1 MFMHLLW
8 CDSTCMPCCQNWPS
22 FSSVSMSRRHSMR
35 LLMIEKKCTWLHV
48 EFTWVGHISLFIY
61 LYLYIYIY
69 TTFLPMELIVADST
83 SGLAACV
90 ARPLHW
96 VSVVLL
102 ASPQHFFSR
111 PLTEAPVSWRWRSPD
126 QLAQHGWFFWFLL
139 FRLRSLWSGGL
150 RSCKQEGCKGYTPV

>member
-1 MFMHLLW
+1 MNLN
-8 CDSTCMPCCQNWPS
+8 SKN
-22 FSSVSMSRRHSMR
+22 SRVLILRLIIPPRHGKKEGRNINNIEPQGFR
-35 LLMIEKKCTWLHV
+35 LRPQMQFAKSPVAIGKQ
-48 EFTWVGHISLFIY
+48 Y
-61 LYLYIYIY
+61 LYIY
-69 TTFLPMELIVADST
+69 TTFLPMELKVADST
-83 SGLAACV
+83 RGLAACV

-126 QLAQHGWFFWFLL
+126 QLAQHGWFVWFLL

>member
-1 MFMHLLW
+1 MMWFHLHAMLSKLTIVFQ
-8 CDSTCMPCCQNWPS
+8 C
-22 FSSVSMSRRHSMR
+22 
-35 LLMIEKKCTWLHV
+35 LHV
-48 EFTWVGHISLFIY
+48 TETFNATADDWKKMHVAPCGVYMSWPYLSLYIFIS
-61 LYLYIYIY
+61 IYIY